1 MMIQVDLMITKQKFM
16 AIILNY
22 GAKMTIQLIFVV
34 ANHVFPKN
42 AIKHQ
47 RAGQKRYTKSAQKR
61 ANRELQ
67 EQKEKYSNRVE
78 WGANTFGNFMYS
90 ANKRETNH

>member
-1 MMIQVDLMITKQKFM
+1 MAKF
-16 AIILNY
+16 
-22 GAKMTIQLIFVV
+22 GTDAKFRGVKAT
-34 ANHVFPKN
+34 PKN